1 MDSREVSRIEQL
13 SLCLTVQEQ
22 AMKIKEKYM
31 KHEISAKEAY
41 KLINVYEAFADKCR
55 VDGYH
60 ILIDQMENYLRS
72 VKEAIA
78 IREKQLTE
86 GFSK

>member
-1 MDSREVSRIEQL
+1 MDTKAISRTEQL

-31 KHEISAKEAY
+31 KHEITAKEAY
-41 KLINVYEAFADKCR
+41 KLINVYKAFADKCR
-55 VDGYH
+55 ADGYH
-60 ILIDQMENYLRS
+60 ILIDQMENYLES

-78 IREKQLTE
+78 TREKTLTE